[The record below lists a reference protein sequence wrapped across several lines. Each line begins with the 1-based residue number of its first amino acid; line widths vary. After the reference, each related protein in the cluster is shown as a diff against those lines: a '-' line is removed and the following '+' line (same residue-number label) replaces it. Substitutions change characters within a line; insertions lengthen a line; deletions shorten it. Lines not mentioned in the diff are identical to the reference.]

1 MSTKN
6 LNTDL
11 INNEIKDFEN
21 ATKNQQLQKIQQM
34 KNELKESMKDR
45 ENQEDPD
52 DILSRNI
59 DRANKFLDILEDRIT
74 QGETIVN
81 DDNGKGKKT
90 KKKNTSNSRLFEVAA
105 QLINAITTATQSIA
119 GSYKD
124 EMEYQ
129 YKLELL
135 ELKNKELM
143 IKHALKGGESGHTT
157 NNNLIVSS
165 REEILDLIKNK
176 KSEDTEE

>member
-1 MSTKN
+1 M
-6 LNTDL
+6 
-11 INNEIKDFEN
+11 
-21 ATKNQQLQKIQQM
+21 
-34 KNELKESMKDR
+34 
-45 ENQEDPD
+45 
-52 DILSRNI
+52 
-59 DRANKFLDILEDRIT
+59 
-74 QGETIVN
+74 
-81 DDNGKGKKT
+81 
-90 KKKNTSNSRLFEVAA
+90 AA